1 MKKRTIVFIILDIL
15 MIIFYFLTYGPI
27 SYFRELLITT
37 AMYTKEHKYLARTL
51 YSEKTISKVMSNNIV
66 EPFDENTNIDDI
78 NFEEII
84 EQDNYE
90 SIYEEQVLKHEQND
104 IYKIVNLSG
113 NGYNGYMIVLYD
125 ASRISLEVPNT
136 LKITGKT
143 LTTIASEYN
152 AIVAIN
158 AGGFADID
166 GASNGGTPTGTV
178 IKNGEIIYEGV
189 DTGWP
194 GGLIGF
200 NNENILVLTTI
211 SASEAIKQGM
221 KDAVEFGPFLVVNG
235 KKAITRGNGGS
246 GVSPRTVIAQRKDG
260 IVLLFI
266 IDGRQPGYS
275 LGISLAELTDLVYK
289 YGAYNAANLDGGAST
304 TLVVDKKL
312 YNKPAGIGGDGQR
325 RLPNAWVIK

>member
-37 AMYTKEHKYLARTL
+37 AMPTKEHKYLARTL
-51 YSEKTISKVMSNNIV
+51 YSEKTITKVMSNNIV

-136 LKITGKT
+136 FKITGKT
-143 LTTIASEYN
+143 LTSLASEHD

-178 IKNGEIIYEGV
+178 IKNGKIIYEGV

-200 NNENILVLTTI
+200 NNENILVLTTV

-275 LGISLAELTDLVYK
+275 LGISLTELTDLVYK